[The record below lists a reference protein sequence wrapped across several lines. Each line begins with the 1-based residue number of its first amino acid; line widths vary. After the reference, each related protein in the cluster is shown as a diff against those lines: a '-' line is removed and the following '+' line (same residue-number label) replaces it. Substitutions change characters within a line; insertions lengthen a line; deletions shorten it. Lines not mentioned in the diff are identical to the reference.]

1 MARSTDDIEADIEMT
16 RHAIEHDLD
25 VLEAHARRYERVAV
39 SVIVVA
45 AALAVALAWLPLG
58 RWFPRAAR
66 GAHTAR
72 DAARKAGRAAKT
84 GVQVAGT
91 GAQAVKTG
99 ADVARAVRALR
110 RT

>member
-1 MARSTDDIEADIEMT
+1 MT

-25 VLEAHARRYERVAV
+25 VLEAQARRYERLVV
-39 SVIVVA
+39 GVIVGA
-45 AALAVALAWLPLG
+45 AVLAVVLAWLPLG
-58 RWFPRAAR
+58 RWFPRAGRAADTAR
-66 GAHTAR
+66 GA
-72 DAARKAGRAAKT
+72 ARKTGRAART

-99 ADVARAVRALR
+99 ADVARALRALR